1 MFGRWAFA
9 ARRRV
14 GWREEKTASAAV
26 FMAEEAM
33 KSRPEFWTS
42 FTVMDPRGAPEQAK
56 KLEADGWDGAVMYDS
71 QCMFPEVWTFLATC
85 AQTTQRI
92 KLTTGVTNP
101 VTRHPSVTASA
112 AASLQLISGGRS
124 VLGVGRGDSAL
135 AYVGASP
142 MPLSAYEHYL
152 ETLQTYLRGDEVA
165 MADASAMV
173 VNAKAG
179 FENLAMGSA
188 PPGSRL
194 KWLAQYDMPKV
205 PLEAF
210 ATGPRV
216 IASSARTAETVI
228 LGMGA
233 EINRIAWGADL
244 ARTAA
249 AEAGREGIGVGCV
262 VTAVPHENVQ
272 IARKLARPTVAPLAR
287 FSVMNNKVVGPA
299 TASQAETMLKIAKVY
314 DMNRHGGEAMQ
325 TSIIDDEF
333 VDQFAI
339 VGSVET
345 CVDRLNELVAL
356 GIDRMTLSRPPLL
369 TNTDQAHSYALLVN
383 EVLPKVRAS

>member
-1 MFGRWAFA
+1 
-9 ARRRV
+9 
-14 GWREEKTASAAV
+14 
-26 FMAEEAM
+26 
-33 KSRPEFWTS
+33 
-42 FTVMDPRGAPEQAK
+42 
-56 KLEADGWDGAVMYDS
+56 
-71 QCMFPEVWTFLATC
+71 
-85 AQTTQRI
+85 
-92 KLTTGVTNP
+92 
-101 VTRHPSVTASA
+101 
-112 AASLQLISGGRS
+112 
-124 VLGVGRGDSAL
+124 
-135 AYVGASP
+135 
-142 MPLSAYEHYL
+142 
-152 ETLQTYLRGDEVA
+152 
-165 MADASAMV
+165 
-173 VNAKAG
+173 
-179 FENLAMGSA
+179 
-188 PPGSRL
+188 
-194 KWLAQYDMPKV
+194 MPKV

-249 AEAGREGIGVGCV
+249 AEAAGRGIGVGCV

-333 VDQFAI
+333 VDRFAI

-356 GIDRMTLSRPPLL
+356 GIDRITLSRPPLL